1 MRACVQRAV
10 DYVSEVT
17 GADPASAL
25 AFLSAAADFEISQA
39 VNLVVGVHCLIR
51 SSDIR

>member
-1 MRACVQRAV
+1 MRDCVQRAV
-10 DYVSEVT
+10 TYVSDVT
-17 GADPASAL
+17 GADPAAAL

-51 SSDIR
+51 TGDLR